1 MPQYRVRNTLNWKQG
16 RHTLNLSSFTTFDY
30 EDEGPQSAFLGAY
43 LSYWETIDSMT
54 IVNAQYRVNLQ
65 ELLDSELTLGV
76 KNLLNEDPPWVNVDG
91 AYDYYTHDP
100 RGRVCYVRYLITL
113 L

>member
-113 L
+113 H